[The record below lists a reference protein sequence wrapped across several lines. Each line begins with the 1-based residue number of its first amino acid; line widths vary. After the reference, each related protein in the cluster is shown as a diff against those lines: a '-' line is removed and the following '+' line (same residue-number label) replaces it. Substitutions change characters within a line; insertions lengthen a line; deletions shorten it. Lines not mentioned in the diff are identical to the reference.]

1 MKNYSNKK
9 YTKHCF
15 NHEWTLH
22 IFFQVQMFDEYSEI
36 MTNYIYYEKYSKI
49 SQPHFLDHSVTLPS
63 SQAQALQCRLRRWRS
78 REV

>member
-1 MKNYSNKK
+1 MYVLKLLMKK

-15 NHEWTLH
+15 NHERTLH
-22 IFFQVQMFDEYSEI
+22 IQMFDEYSAI

-49 SQPHFLDHSVTLPS
+49 SQPLDHSVTLPS